1 MTDQTPAISQ
11 HPEPKLIESIVEIG
25 KKAFD
30 PAAEAGDREAKL
42 LEFNQLIER
51 TGTWQLILAL
61 NALIKPNV
69 LAPWLKEP
77 LMRALTRL
85 PLRPDGVRATME
97 FVFSVHPSSG
107 GDAGA
112 TAATQK
118 QGASITHEATAVAA
132 KLLSSVP
139 ASMEPGEWFTGIS
152 GQLFRMIDGDA
163 DKDLARPAAQIVG
176 YGILGKKQYGAPGK
190 LQHAADERSD
200 TLTGGPGTAGWNAF
214 VQPLI
219 ESVNPSLRL
228 ADQDSSIKVESPDD
242 IIDLAQDRVLV
253 TSQHL
258 AQSLQRL
265 KTLIAST
272 PSPGL
277 CRRVLGPIIPQ
288 LWALTS
294 WIDPPAATD
303 EQVCRVARML
313 LHTYLQLF
321 GKVDSVTPLISNIL
335 CQGSV
340 GETQPKWIYRL
351 SRHEGIEVVAQQ
363 RHGETDDGQ
372 DVWGNIDQ
380 KTAVLADLLTSACSK
395 EDVSS
400 IFLHLLQGWIQSTNR
415 SKDFKLSVDAE
426 QQATSSPQQELAAVT
441 LLQKLMEK
449 APEQLIGHFDQLI
462 ELVCQVLKADRR
474 SAMDDEIIAIV
485 LSLLNLVITAP
496 RFQKTDLKPDDLKV
510 IEESLEVLSK
520 QERADV
526 SLTARNLAMLL
537 RFRDEMEDLEET
549 SSAPS
554 QRHIE
559 DRRTYSLAMSYITGS
574 DNPPP
579 VVSEGIN
586 LLSGLILAQS
596 PILDLPAVNVLM
608 SSLLSQGEDFINLRV
623 IKVFTQLADKH
634 PRSTVKE
641 LLDHYLDP
649 QEKSSTD
656 VRLRFGEALLQVIE
670 RLGDTFSGE
679 VATQAC
685 EILLSIAGRRGYRP
699 KTLAK
704 QTREEKL
711 QKLREGRGPSGGAR
725 AEDNETEEE
734 LDDEEQARND
744 IMAQIVQGW
753 ESKRGSEDVRM
764 RTSALSIF
772 GSALEVNIAGI
783 GPTLV
788 SSSVDLCVN
797 ILTLETELEK
807 GILRRAAVIVILGFV
822 RALDKARKT
831 QRSLG
836 FGLTGG
842 SREDILRTLQYVA
855 ATDNDGLVQQHA
867 MAVIESLENWQMAT
881 LLPRASDAG
890 GPMLTRLAGL
900 RVNPESNMSTSG
912 SPRPRIEEIE

>member
-1 MTDQTPAISQ
+1 M
-11 HPEPKLIESIVEIG
+11 
-25 KKAFD
+25 
-30 PAAEAGDREAKL
+30 
-42 LEFNQLIER
+42 
-51 TGTWQLILAL
+51 
-61 NALIKPNV
+61 
-69 LAPWLKEP
+69 
-77 LMRALTRL
+77 
-85 PLRPDGVRATME
+85 
-97 FVFSVHPSSG
+97 
-107 GDAGA
+107 
-112 TAATQK
+112 
-118 QGASITHEATAVAA
+118 
-132 KLLSSVP
+132 
-139 ASMEPGEWFTGIS
+139 
-152 GQLFRMIDGDA
+152 
-163 DKDLARPAAQIVG
+163 
-176 YGILGKKQYGAPGK
+176 
-190 LQHAADERSD
+190 
-200 TLTGGPGTAGWNAF
+200 
-214 VQPLI
+214 
-219 ESVNPSLRL
+219 
-228 ADQDSSIKVESPDD
+228 ESPDD

-253 TSQHL
+253 ASQHL

-277 CRRVLGPIIPQ
+277 CRRVLRPIIPQ
-288 LWALTS
+288 VWALTS
-294 WIDPPAATD
+294 WINPPAATD

-321 GKVDSVTPLISNIL
+321 GKVDSATLLISNIL

-363 RHGETDDGQ
+363 YHREADDGQ

-400 IFLHLLQGWIQSTNR
+400 IFLHLLQGWIRSTDR
-415 SKDFKLSVDAE
+415 SKDLKFSVDAE
-426 QQATSSPQQELAAVT
+426 QQATNLPQQELAAVT
-441 LLQKLMEK
+441 LLQRLMEK
-449 APEQLIGHFDQLI
+449 APEQLVGHFDQLI

-496 RFQKTDLKPDDLKV
+496 RFQKTDLKPDDLKL

-520 QERADV
+520 QDRADV

-537 RFRDEMEDLEET
+537 RFRDEMEDPEET

-559 DRRTYSLAMSYITGS
+559 DRRTYSLAMSYITGN

-586 LLSGLILAQS
+586 LLSGLISAQS

-711 QKLREGRGPSGGAR
+711 QKLRGARGLSGGAR

-783 GPTLV
+783 GPTLI

-822 RALDKARKT
+822 RALDKARET

-900 RVNPESNMSTSG
+900 RVNPESRLSTSG